1 MKLLTRYLLKQH
13 ARPFFFALSALTCF
27 ELIRQIA
34 RKLGDLMGKGLPWS
48 VILEFFL
55 LTIPFLIAI
64 TLSMA
69 VLVAVLYTMST
80 MSGDRELT
88 AMRAGGVSLGQ
99 LLRPLLAAATVVA
112 LISFLFG
119 DQILPRT
126 NHRLRSLMTDIYR
139 TKPTFSLK
147 PHVINEVQTGRV
159 MLRTAHIDPATYQL
173 RDVTLY
179 NLEDAVRNRT
189 IYADSGY
196 LAFAPNQ
203 EDLHLTLYDG
213 SIHEFERDNPRTFQQ
228 TEFARQLILVRGVGS
243 EFVRRETD
251 DFRGD
256 RELGVCQLEDV
267 ALEAR
272 QDRLRLERQAE
283 AAELNGLRALVG
295 LPELPADTV
304 VAPPRRNIYCR
315 ALAMVRAWITPAQ
328 LEAQEARRD
337 SVVRRRPDEGYEEG
351 YDEPVVV
358 QRVRPRDR
366 SNEVRLLRERSKTAL
381 TRESVYLVELHKKGS
396 IALACIV
403 FVLVGVPLA
412 LRFPRGGM
420 GLVLGAGMAVFA
432 VYYIGLIAGESLAN
446 RLVIKPFLAMYAS
459 NILVG
464 VLGLAGLRLVQR
476 QGTTPPPPVPLRLWR
491 RLRKRGAA

>member
-1 MKLLTRYLLKQH
+1 MSILTKYLLKQH
-13 ARPFFFALSALTCF
+13 AKPFLFALSALTCF

-34 RKLGDLMGKGLPWS
+34 RKLGDLMGKGLPGT

-88 AMRAGGVSLGQ
+88 AMRAGGVSPGQ

-112 LISFLFG
+112 FISFLFG

-147 PHVINEVQTGRV
+147 EHVINEVQRGRV
-159 MLRTAHIDPATYQL
+159 MLRTAQIDPATYL
-173 RDVTLY
+173 MRDVTLY

-213 SIHEFERDNPRTFQQ
+213 SILEFERDNPRTFQQ
-228 TEFARQLILVRGVGS
+228 TEFTRQLILVRGVGR
-243 EFVRRETD
+243 EFLRRETD
-251 DFRGD
+251 DYRGD
-256 RELGVCQLEDV
+256 REMGVCQLEEV

-272 QDRLRLERQAE
+272 RDRVRLERQAD
-283 AAELNGLRALVG
+283 AAELNGLRVLVG
-295 LPELPADTV
+295 LPEIPPDTAV
-304 VAPPRRNIYCR
+304 PPPRGNLYCR
-315 ALAMVRAWITPAQ
+315 TAAWLKTWIGPAE
-328 LEAQEARRD
+328 LEAQEARAD
-337 SVVRRRPDEGYEEG
+337 SVAQWRLEDEYQEAELVRRF
-351 YDEPVVV
+351 
-358 QRVRPRDR
+358 RPRDR
-366 SNEVRLLRERSKTAL
+366 SNEVRILRDRAKTSL
-381 TRESVYLVELHKKGS
+381 TREWVYLVELHKKGS

-412 LRFPRGGM
+412 LRFPHGGM

-432 VYYIGLIAGESLAN
+432 VYYVGLIAGESLAN
-446 RLVIKPFLAMYAS
+446 RLVVPPFWAMYAS

-464 VLGLAGLRLVQR
+464 SIGLFGLWSVQR
-476 QGTTPPPPVPLRLWR
+476 QGNTPPPPIPVRLWR
-491 RLRKRGAA
+491 RLRKRRTT

>member
-1 MKLLTRYLLKQH
+1 MSILTRYLLKQH
-13 ARPFFFALSALTCF
+13 ARPFLFALSALTCF

-34 RKLGDLMGKGLPWS
+34 RKLGDLMGKGLPWT

-112 LISFLFG
+112 FISFLFG

-147 PHVINEVQTGRV
+147 EHVINEVQRGRV
-159 MLRTAHIDPATYQL
+159 MLRTAQIDPATYL
-173 RDVTLY
+173 MRDVTLY
-179 NLEDAVRNRT
+179 NLEEAVRNRT

-203 EDLHLTLYDG
+203 E
-213 SIHEFERDNPRTFQQ
+213 FM
-228 TEFARQLILVRGVGS
+228 
-243 EFVRRETD
+243 RRETD
-251 DFRGD
+251 DYRGD
-256 RELGVCQLEDV
+256 REMGVCQLEDV

-272 QDRLRLERQAE
+272 RDRLRLERQA
-283 AAELNGLRALVG
+283 AAAALNGLRTLVR
-295 LPELPADTV
+295 LPEIPPDTAVPAQ
-304 VAPPRRNIYCR
+304 RRNLYCR
-315 ALAMVRAWITPAQ
+315 TVAWFKTWIGPAE
-328 LEAQEARRD
+328 LEAQQAEED
-337 SVVRRRPDEGYEEG
+337 SIIRQLREEGYE
-351 YDEPVVV
+351 PTAQVVR
-358 QRVRPRDR
+358 RVRPRDR
-366 SNEVRLLRERSKTAL
+366 SNQVRLLQERAKISL
-381 TRESVYLVELHKKGS
+381 TREWVYLVELHKKGS

-432 VYYIGLIAGESLAN
+432 VYYVGLIAGESLAN
-446 RLVIKPFLAMYAS
+446 RLVIPPFWAMYAS

-464 VLGLAGLRLVQR
+464 AIGLFGLWLVQR
-476 QGTTPPPPVPLRLWR
+476 QGTTPPPPIPVRAWR
-491 RLRKRGAA
+491 RLRKRSAT

>member
-1 MKLLTRYLLKQH
+1 MRILTRYLLKQH

-64 TLSMA
+64 TLSMS

-80 MSGDRELT
+80 MSGDREVT

-99 LLRPLLAAATVVA
+99 LLRPLLVAGTLVA
-112 LISFLFG
+112 LISFVFN

-139 TKPTFSLK
+139 TKPTFSIK

-159 MLRTAHIDPATYQL
+159 MLRTAHIDPATYPL

-179 NLEDAVRNRT
+179 NLEEAVRNRT

-203 EDLHLTLYDG
+203 EDLYFTLYDG
-213 SIHEFERDNPRTFQQ
+213 SIHEFDRNDPRTFQQ
-228 TEFARQLILVRGVGS
+228 TDFTRQLILVRGVGS

-251 DFRGD
+251 DYRGD
-256 RELGVCQLEDV
+256 RELGVCQLEEVVLD
-267 ALEAR
+267 AR
-272 QDRLRLERQAE
+272 RDRLRLERQADG
-283 AAELNGLRALVG
+283 AELNGLRALVG
-295 LPELPADTV
+295 LPEIPVDT
-304 VAPPRRNIYCR
+304 AISPPRRNLYCR
-315 ALAMVRAWITPAQ
+315 ALALVKSWITPTE
-328 LEAQEARRD
+328 LEAQEAQRD
-337 SVVRRRPDEGYEEG
+337 SAMRRPDVGIDEGYEAA
-351 YDEPVVV
+351 PVVR
-358 QRVRPRDR
+358 RVRPRDR
-366 SNEVRLLRERSKTAL
+366 SNEIRLLRDRSKTAL

-432 VYYIGLIAGESLAN
+432 VYYVGLIAGESLAN
-446 RLVIKPFLAMYAS
+446 RLVVHPFVAMYAS
-459 NILVG
+459 NILMG
-464 VLGLAGLRLVQR
+464 VLGLGGLWLVQR
-476 QGTTPPPPVPLRLWR
+476 QGTTPPPPLPVRLWR
-491 RLRKRGAA
+491 RLRKRGAP

>member
-1 MKLLTRYLLKQH
+1 MSILTRYLLKQH
-13 ARPFFFALSALTCF
+13 AKPFLFALSALTCF

-34 RKLGDLMGKGLPWS
+34 RKLGDLMGKGLPWT

-99 LLRPLLAAATVVA
+99 LLRPLLAAAAAVA
-112 LISFLFG
+112 FISFLFG

-147 PHVINEVQTGRV
+147 EHVINEVQRGRV
-159 MLRTAHIDPATYQL
+159 MLRTAQIDPATYL
-173 RDVTLY
+173 MRDVTLY
-179 NLEDAVRNRT
+179 NLEEAVRNRT
-189 IYADSGY
+189 VYADSGY

-203 EDLHLTLYDG
+203 EDLHLTLFDG
-213 SIHEFERDNPRTFQQ
+213 SIHEFERDDPRTFQQ
-228 TEFARQLILVRGVGS
+228 TEFTRQLILVRGVGS
-243 EFVRRETD
+243 EFMRRETD
-251 DFRGD
+251 DYRGD
-256 RELGVCQLEDV
+256 REMGVCQLEDV

-272 QDRLRLERQAE
+272 RDRLRLERQAD
-283 AAELNGLRALVG
+283 AAELNGLRWLVG
-295 LPELPADTV
+295 LPAIPPDTAVPAL
-304 VAPPRRNIYCR
+304 RRNLYCR
-315 ALAMVRAWITPAQ
+315 TAAWLKQWIGPAE
-328 LEAQEARRD
+328 LEAQQAQVD
-337 SVVRRRPDEGYEEG
+337 SVEQWRLEEEMRQAELVRRF
-351 YDEPVVV
+351 
-358 QRVRPRDR
+358 RPRDR
-366 SNEVRLLRERSKTAL
+366 SNEVRLLRERAKTSL
-381 TRESVYLVELHKKGS
+381 TREWVYLVELHKKGS

-432 VYYIGLIAGESLAN
+432 VYYVGLIAGESLSN
-446 RLVIKPFLAMYAS
+446 RLVIPPFWAMYAS

-464 VLGLAGLRLVQR
+464 AFGLVALWLVQR
-476 QGTTPPPPVPLRLWR
+476 QGTTPPPPIPVRIWR
-491 RLRKRGAA
+491 RLRQRSTT

>member
-1 MKLLTRYLLKQH
+1 MSILTRYLLKQH
-13 ARPFFFALSALTCF
+13 ARPFLFALSALTCF

-34 RKLGDLMGKGLPWS
+34 RKLGDLMGKGLPWT

-64 TLSMA
+64 TLW
-69 VLVAVLYTMST
+69 
-80 MSGDRELT
+80 
-88 AMRAGGVSLGQ
+88 Q

-112 LISFLFG
+112 FVSFLFG

-147 PHVINEVQTGRV
+147 EHVINEVQRGRV
-159 MLRTAHIDPATYQL
+159 MLRTAQIDPATYL
-173 RDVTLY
+173 MRDVTLY
-179 NLEDAVRNRT
+179 NLEEAVRNRT

-228 TEFARQLILVRGVGS
+228 TEFTRQLILVRGVGS
-243 EFVRRETD
+243 EFMRRETD
-251 DFRGD
+251 DYRGD
-256 RELGVCQLEDV
+256 REMGVCQLEDV

-272 QDRLRLERQAE
+272 RDRLRLERQAD
-283 AAELNGLRALVG
+283 AAALNGLRTLVG
-295 LPELPADTV
+295 LPEIPPDTAVPAL
-304 VAPPRRNIYCR
+304 RGNLYCST
-315 ALAMVRAWITPAQ
+315 LAWLKTWIRPAE
-328 LEAQEARRD
+328 LEAQEARAD
-337 SVVRRRPDEGYEEG
+337 SIAQRRFEDDYQQAELVRHF
-351 YDEPVVV
+351 
-358 QRVRPRDR
+358 RPRDR
-366 SNEVRLLRERSKTAL
+366 SNQVRLLRERTKTSL
-381 TRESVYLVELHKKGS
+381 TREWVYLVELHKKGS

-432 VYYIGLIAGESLAN
+432 VYYVGLIAGESLAN
-446 RLVIKPFLAMYAS
+446 RLVIPPFWAMYAS

-464 VLGLAGLRLVQR
+464 AIGIFGLWLVQR
-476 QGTTPPPPVPLRLWR
+476 QGTTPPPPIPVRVWR
-491 RLRKRGAA
+491 RLRKRSTT